1 MNIAILCGGKGTRI
15 SSVAKGLPKILIP
28 IINKPFIYLLLD
40 SLINNGIT
48 NIFLLTSY
56 KGEEIKNEIGNEYK
70 TIPITYINDN
80 IFDKS
85 GTASALLN
93 ALEILPDYFLL
104 QYGDTILD
112 INYRDFYKKGIK
124 CKNKILMA
132 IYTNST
138 NLDKNNVLYKKNK
151 LRYLNLNIKE
161 NRTLKPNFIDYG
173 LMGMGKFV
181 LNQNIKILKENA
193 CLKYFQEKLSISNLL
208 APYVVYERFYEIGT
222 PSSYEKFETLYKK
235 GDLNHILSLKR
246 YEE

>member
-28 IINKPFIYLLLD
+28 IKNKPFIYLLLE

-56 KGEEIKNEIGNEYK
+56 KGKEIKNEIGNEYK
-70 TIPITYINDN
+70 TIPITYIDDN
-80 IFDKS
+80 RFERP

-112 INYRDFYKKGIK
+112 INYRDFHKKGIK
-124 CKNKILMA
+124 CKNKILIA
-132 IYTNST
+132 IYANST
-138 NLDKNNVLYKKNK
+138 NLDKNNVLFKKNK
-151 LRYLNLNIKE
+151 LRYFNLNIKE

-173 LMGMGKFV
+173 LMGMDKCV
-181 LNQNIKILKENA
+181 LNENIKILKENP

-208 APYVVYERFYEIGT
+208 TPYIVNKRFYEIGT
-222 PSSYEKFETLYKK
+222 PSSYEEFETLFEK
-235 GDLNHILSLKR
+235 GDLDHILSLKR
-246 YEE
+246 FEE